1 VKVPAA
7 LLKEIIA
14 SLVDE
19 EIRKVKGGYKVYPKK
34 PQKGRK
40 TRRALS
46 KKPMSREKALRQLR
60 AVERNKALNEG
71 DSDGGYV
78 IPTEEVSQAIDR
90 AMRFFGIKN
99 SYIKN
104 YLKEIAR
111 VESGGDPTGGN
122 GFTHHKVNPF
132 QLTNTSIDNSKS
144 NVNLKKWRSIFF
156 ENRKKISG
164 REDGIKIEDYKN
176 SQVKENVKSGAI
188 FALLHIL
195 WMTRSYSPD
204 NIKELP
210 SIEQRAQMWK
220 RRYNS
225 SLGAGAVDHYLR
237 KNNENQQAQA

>member
-1 VKVPAA
+1 MKVPAA
-7 LLKEIIA
+7 LLREIIA

-46 KKPMSREKALRQLR
+46 KKPMSRERALRQLR
-60 AVERNKALNEG
+60 AVERSKALSEG
-71 DSDGGYV
+71 SSDGGYT
-78 IPTEEVSQAIDR
+78 IPAEEVNKAIDR
-90 AMRFFGIKN
+90 ALKFFGIEN
-99 SYIKN
+99 QYLKN

-111 VESGGDPTGGN
+111 VESGGDPTGN
-122 GFTHHKVNPF
+122 TAFTHHKTNPF
-132 QLTNTSIDNSKS
+132 QLTDSSIDNSKT
-144 NVNLKKWRSIFF
+144 NVNLKKWRSVFSK
-156 ENRKKISG
+156 NRKKISG
-164 REDGIKIEDYKN
+164 REDGLKIEDYN
-176 SQVKENVKSGAI
+176 NNQVKENIKSGAI

-210 SIEQRAQMWK
+210 AIEQRAQMWK

-237 KNNENQQAQA
+237 KNNENQQA